1 MITSD
6 QIVERM
12 KAEIV
17 GDVKEGIVPANVASF
32 LDLHNFVDANC
43 YGGAEEI
50 FGEFVTES
58 ATDHEHQAKLD
69 IVNSLITPAIE
80 ATDAWIKAGGIE
92 TALTLERV
100 RAKPKG
106 MKVTV
111 YRPKELIGLG
121 APQAFLDDDHPKQGD
136 WHQSA
141 KAELLEGDPHMR
153 LHQMGRD
160 FLIYSMYHAREPRF
174 LGYAVENFGAACK
187 KLGYELPLTESDAV
201 WLTYTKN
208 EIEPAPPDEQQ
219 FLLSQIATVF
229 GTKAAQEQADALGVR
244 WPSRLGPTQS
254 GPMPRHR

>member
-12 KAEIV
+12 KVEIV
-17 GDVKEGIVPANVASF
+17 ADVKAGIVPSTVTSF
-32 LDLHNFVDANC
+32 LDLHNYVDANC
-43 YGGAEEI
+43 YGGAEDI

-58 ATDHEHQAKLD
+58 AADHEHQAKLD
-69 IVNSLITPAIE
+69 IFNSLITPAIE

-92 TALTLERV
+92 TALTLESV
-100 RAKPKG
+100 RAKPKV
-106 MKVTV
+106 MKITV

-121 APQAFLDDDHPKQGD
+121 APQAFLGDDHPKQGD
-136 WHQSA
+136 WYQSA

-187 KLGYELPLTESDAV
+187 KLGHELPLTETDAV

-208 EIEPAPPDEQQ
+208 ELDSAPPDEQQ
-219 FLLSQIATVF
+219 FLLGQIAIVF
-229 GTKAAQEQADALGVR
+229 GTKAAKEQSEALGVK
-244 WPSRLGPTQS
+244 WPLRVGPTQL
-254 GPMPRHR
+254 GTATHNR